1 MNPKEALKQI
11 RAIFEDMP
19 QVVEPVVPVAPEVP
33 EVTKVEMAEYS
44 LVDGTKV
51 MISALEIGGLV
62 ELVDGNPA
70 PAGEHQLM
78 DGTSIV
84 VDELGAIVEIES
96 PKSDVVEEEP
106 VAPAAPVPPAQDTQA
121 MAEELKA
128 EFAEQKSQLEAKIA
142 ELESKVKQGF
152 AQVAELVEALSNTP
166 TAEPTQKAA
175 NGWSGSGLAEFV
187 ARPAI
192 ARKRRG
198 DTCKRYVN
206 S

>member
-19 QVVEPVVPVAPEVP
+19 QVVEPVVAAEPA
-33 EVTKVEMAEYS
+33 VTKVEMAEYS

-51 MISALEIGGLV
+51 EISALEIGGKV
-62 ELVDGNPA
+62 QMADGTPA
-70 PAGEHQLM
+70 PMGEHQLM
-78 DGTSIV
+78 DGTSIT
-84 VDELGAIVEIES
+84 VDETGTIVEISS
-96 PKSDVVEEEP
+96 PKEDVVEEEP

-175 NGWSGSGLAEFV
+175 NAFQSYVTTNDSKYERLEKY
-187 ARPAI
+187 RNAI
-192 ARKRRG
+192 LNK
-198 DTCKRYVN
+198 
-206 S
+206 

>member
-19 QVVEPVVPVAPEVP
+19 QVVEPQAPVTP

-51 MISALEIGGLV
+51 MISALEIGGMV
-62 ELVDGNPA
+62 QMADGTPA

-78 DGTSIV
+78 DGTSIQ
-84 VDELGAIVEIES
+84 VDELGAIVEISS
-96 PKSDVVEEEP
+96 PKEDVVVEEP
-106 VAPAAPVPPAQDTQA
+106 VAPAAPVAPAQDTTA

-128 EFAEQKSQLEAKIA
+128 EFAEQKSQLEAKISD
-142 ELESKVKQGF
+142 LESKVKQGF

-166 TAEPTQKAA
+166 TAEPTQKSA
-175 NGWSGSGLAEFV
+175 NAFQSYISTNDIKYERLEKY
-187 ARPAI
+187 RNAI
-192 ARKRRG
+192 LNK
-198 DTCKRYVN
+198 
-206 S
+206 

>member
-1 MNPKEALKQI
+1 MNPKEALQQI
-11 RAIFEDMP
+11 RALFEDMP
-19 QVVEPVVPVAPEVP
+19 QVVEPVAPVVPVAP

-51 MISALEIGGLV
+51 MISALEIGGMV
-62 ELVDGNPA
+62 QMADGTPA

-96 PKSDVVEEEP
+96 PKSDVVEVEP
-106 VAPAAPVPPAQDTQA
+106 VAPAAPVPPAQDTTA

-175 NGWSGSGLAEFV
+175 NAFQSYVTTNDSKYE
-187 ARPAI
+187 RIEKYRNAI
-192 ARKRRG
+192 LNK
-198 DTCKRYVN
+198 
-206 S
+206 

>member
-19 QVVEPVVPVAPEVP
+19 QVIEPVAPVAEVAP

-51 MISALEIGGLV
+51 MISALEIGGMV
-62 ELVDGNPA
+62 ELADGVPA
-70 PAGEHQLM
+70 PMGEHQLM

-84 VDELGAIVEIES
+84 VDELGTIVEIES
-96 PKSDVVEEEP
+96 PKSDVVEVEP
-106 VAPAAPVPPAQDTQA
+106 VAPAAPVPPAQDTTA

-175 NGWSGSGLAEFV
+175 NAFQSYVTTNDSKYE
-187 ARPAI
+187 RIEKYRNAI
-192 ARKRRG
+192 LNK
-198 DTCKRYVN
+198 
-206 S
+206 